1 MLDLKA
7 LSNEELQEL
16 SIAVNAELKKRTIY
30 ISFIRWHRLDLEE
43 VMESNGVPPTEEN
56 VKKFVESR
64 APRTLEDLSIQA
76 GWDFLEELVVE
87 TMKNDGVF
95 EEPEEKREA

>member
-7 LSNEELQEL
+7 LSDEELQEL
-16 SIAVNAELKKRTIY
+16 SVAVNAELKKRIIY

-56 VKKFVESR
+56 DKKFMESK
-64 APRTLEDLSIQA
+64 APRTFEELSVQA
-76 GWDFLEELVVE
+76 GWDLLEELVVE
-87 TMKNDGVF
+87 MKNDGVF
-95 EEPEEKREA
+95 EAPKEKREG

>member
-7 LSNEELQEL
+7 LSNEKLQEL
-16 SIAVNAELKKRTIY
+16 SIAVNAELKKRMIY
-30 ISFIRWHRLDLEE
+30 ISFIQWHRLDLEE
-43 VMESNGVPPTEEN
+43 VMELNGISPTEEN
-56 VKKFVESR
+56 VKKFMESR

-95 EEPEEKREA
+95 EAPEEKREA